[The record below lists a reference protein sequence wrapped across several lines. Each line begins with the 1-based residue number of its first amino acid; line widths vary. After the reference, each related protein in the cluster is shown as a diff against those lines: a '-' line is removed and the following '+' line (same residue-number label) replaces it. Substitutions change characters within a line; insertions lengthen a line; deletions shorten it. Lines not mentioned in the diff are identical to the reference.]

1 MGVPVNPPPPPPHLP
16 SPCLWKIK
24 MHGSSKMA
32 WIDALRTTR
41 YRLILM
47 LCRDVFMF
55 VVKQGVP
62 RDEDL
67 EWLYPSCLLYGKI
80 FLELFVRLQT
90 RDING
95 ISPNPFTWWWQ
106 FFLVARKK
114 KKNMTSSVRVCG
126 CAFFVPNDAQKGCIM
141 QWHKL
146 ATINLL
152 AQIKCSVLI
161 IFLHSLSCR
170 WFY

>member
-1 MGVPVNPPPPPPHLP
+1 MVCHQ
-16 SPCLWKIK
+16 IR
-24 MHGSSKMA
+24 
-32 WIDALRTTR
+32 LRG
-41 YRLILM
+41 
-47 LCRDVFMF
+47 DDNFSWW
-55 VVKQGVP
+55 
-62 RDEDL
+62 L
-67 EWLYPSCLLYGKI
+67 E
-80 FLELFVRLQT
+80 
-90 RDING
+90 
-95 ISPNPFTWWWQ
+95 
-106 FFLVARKK
+106 KK

-146 ATINLL
+146 ATLNLL